1 VEEKVD
7 QTSVPMAGLV
17 IPSVESELQ
26 LEAKAALTTLSPD
39 QIAAVLA
46 VFTHAMQTKPI
57 ANKIGY
63 LRSLVNACLNGTLSP
78 PKSAASSTI
87 ETAADRVAKSKRQRE
102 EQLERGKISNAEYFA
117 MMKARFGD
125 KFKFTEV
132 PVFNQATT
140 MVGTSP
146 MEKNDGSVEVF

>member
-1 VEEKVD
+1 VDEKID
-7 QTSVPMAGLV
+7 QTPVPIADV
-17 IPSVESELQ
+17 IIPAVDPELQ
-26 LEAKAALTTLSPD
+26 LEAKAALTPLSPD

-46 VFTHAMQTKPI
+46 IFTHAVQTKPI

-78 PKSAASSTI
+78 PKSTGSSII

-140 MVGTSP
+140 RVSNSP
-146 MEKNDGSVEVF
+146 LEKEDGHVEVF